1 MPHNFNNTMSDIHK
15 IYNNDVGIS
24 FRWLNSKS
32 NLTQIIFRDTGFH
45 LTEKEVELFLEKV
58 SDSKTQTRCASCKLG
73 NNCKSI
79 LLQTPSNKV
88 SMAVS
93 KIELGQIEDL
103 LRGTLFQLRLN
114 SYITDLCK
122 N

>member
-1 MPHNFNNTMSDIHK
+1 MDEILK
-15 IYNNDVGIS
+15 IYDNTIGIA
-24 FRWLNSKS
+24 FKWKHVNS

-45 LTEKEVELFLEKV
+45 LSENEIEAFVEKIADAKQQ
-58 SDSKTQTRCASCKLG
+58 KRCSECKLG
-73 NNCKSI
+73 DKCKSI

-93 KIELGQIEDL
+93 KTELSEIEDL

-114 SYITDLCK
+114 NYLTEVCK

>member
-1 MPHNFNNTMSDIHK
+1 MEGIKK
-15 IYNNDVGIS
+15 IYSNGIGIS
-24 FRWLNSKS
+24 FEWKNSSS

-45 LTEKEVELFLEKV
+45 LKESEIEEFLEKI
-58 SDSKTQTRCASCKLG
+58 SDSKKQKKCATCTKG
-73 NNCKSI
+73 DDCKSI

-93 KIELGQIEDL
+93 KVELGQIDDL
-103 LRGTLFQLRLN
+103 IKGTLFQIRLN
-114 SYITDLCK
+114 NYLNSLCK

>member
-1 MPHNFNNTMSDIHK
+1 MSDILK
-15 IYNNDVGIS
+15 IYDNSIGIS
-24 FRWLNSKS
+24 FQWIHTNST
-32 NLTQIIFRDTGFH
+32 LTQVIFNDTGFH
-45 LTEKEVELFLEKV
+45 LTEEEIDNFLEKV
-58 SDSKTQTRCASCKLG
+58 ADAKSQKRCASCKLG
-73 NNCKSI
+73 DQCKSI

-114 SYITDLCK
+114 SYLIDICR

>member
-1 MPHNFNNTMSDIHK
+1 MEGIKK
-15 IYNNDVGIS
+15 IYSNDIGIS
-24 FRWLNSKS
+24 FEWKYSNS

-45 LTEKEVELFLEKV
+45 LNENEIEEFLEKI
-58 SDSKTQTRCASCKLG
+58 SDSKEQKNCATCTKG
-73 NNCKSI
+73 DDCRSI

-93 KIELGQIEDL
+93 KIELGQIDDL
-103 LRGTLFQLRLN
+103 IKGTLFQIRLN
-114 SYITDLCK
+114 NYLDSLCK

>member
-1 MPHNFNNTMSDIHK
+1 MEGIHK
-15 IYNNDVGIS
+15 IYSNDIGIS
-24 FRWLNSKS
+24 FQWKGSKS

-45 LTEKEVELFLEKV
+45 LHEAEIEDFLEKIAG
-58 SDSKTQTRCASCKLG
+58 SKAQTNCATCIKG
-73 NNCKSI
+73 ENCKSI

-93 KIELGQIEDL
+93 KVELGQIEDL
-103 LRGTLFQLRLN
+103 LKGTIFQLRLN
-114 SYITDLCK
+114 SYLIDICK